1 MHLLPIISLSAPAQ
15 TSDEAVAAWVFA
27 DLPTD
32 PASLVAI
39 FLCLGCVAAVA
50 WFGRSQG
57 PPT

>member
-1 MHLLPIISLSAPAQ
+1 MHLLPGILLTAAAQ
-15 TSDEAVAAWVFA
+15 TSNEAVAAWVFA